1 MVKPASATIG
11 LHQTDVIFVGELVD
25 AIQQF
30 LAISEIADHDQDLKQ
45 ASARENSNLGDRPGI
60 TLDKTLH
67 LAFGNRCQDIVER
80 IETAHPIEKT
90 FKLPMMRVH
99 H

>member
-11 LHQTDVIFVGELVD
+11 LHQTDVIFVSELVD

-30 LAISEIADHDQDLKQ
+30 LAISKITNHDQDLKQ
-45 ASARENSNLGDRPGI
+45 ASTRENSDLGDRPGI

-67 LAFGNRCQDIVER
+67 LAFGNRCQDVVER
-80 IETAHPIEKT
+80 IETAHAIEKT
-90 FKLPMMRVH
+90 LQLSVMGMH